1 MGTERDPNAALR
13 ARVTTLGRLVGDVL
27 RTRARPRTFEFVE
40 ALRAL
45 TRKQR
50 AEPGS
55 VDEAEID
62 AILDALSLD
71 DAVDVIRAFGL
82 YFQMVNVAEELH
94 REHRRR
100 ERTIAGDSPQRGSID
115 TLPAGAAALL
125 DQLEIRLVFTAHP
138 TEVRRRTTS
147 EKHQQI
153 ATLLRENDE
162 RIMTAE
168 ETEANE
174 AEIRAQIVLLWQSS
188 ELYGTAPTVG
198 DEVRN
203 LLARFRESIFDEATL
218 LFERLE
224 AKLGTD
230 VPTFLSFGSW
240 IGSDRDGNANV
251 APDAILDAHER
262 ARSFVLE
269 RYLRSVED
277 LQVRFSQDVG
287 RAPVSSELLVSID
300 RDQDDLTDVR
310 YTLGP
315 RQESEPYRRKLAF
328 MHRRLTLASSD
339 APGGY
344 ANADEFAADLTLI
357 EASISAGSGPEVVR
371 PLSRLRRA
379 VAMFGFQLLA
389 LEWRQQSGKVVRTL
403 DEMVAAVEPGLPLL
417 SKRSPEDRS
426 AWIERELTT
435 ARPLMPRSPLF
446 SAETSDIITSLESVA
461 KLRARRGPQAVA
473 SCILANAEDP
483 FELLAL
489 LVLAR
494 ACGALDSGPLQIV
507 PLLESATSIA
517 AGPRI
522 ADALLASPGFRA
534 HVHANGDVWE
544 VMLGYSDSAKV
555 AGIVFSSWSIYRAQL
570 AIRDIAEHYGI
581 ALRYFHGRGGS
592 SGRGAADA
600 REAIAAQPPQ
610 VRDGRFKVTEQGE
623 VISARYGLPSLARRN
638 FELAVTSVI
647 GGLEPVPTAKHE
659 WFGVLDRLANR
670 AQAAYVELIDD
681 PGFLVFFA
689 AATPVD
695 EIGEMQISSRPGRRG
710 EKRRSIDDL
719 RAIPWSFGWAQTRA
733 MLPGW
738 FGFGTAVLAEAEHR
752 DLLREMARDFPFFG
766 TLLRNVERAL
776 AIADLAIFERY
787 ARELVDDEAMRARY
801 VARIRN
807 EFTTTTQMLLD
818 IFDHEHLLEADP
830 TLARSIALRNP
841 YVDPISLLQVR
852 LLRAYRAGGKSDG
865 LLGNA
870 IRLSINGVAAGL
882 RVTG

>member
-1 MGTERDPNAALR
+1 M
-13 ARVTTLGRLVGDVL
+13 
-27 RTRARPRTFEFVE
+27 
-40 ALRAL
+40 RAL
-45 TRKQR
+45 TRQQR

-55 VDEAEID
+55 VDEAAID

-82 YFQMVNVAEELH
+82 YFQMVNLAEELH

-100 ERTIAGDSPQRGSID
+100 ERAIAGDPPQRGSID
-115 TLPAGAAALL
+115 TLPAAAASLL

-147 EKHQQI
+147 EKHAEI
-153 ATLLRENDE
+153 ARLLRESDE
-162 RIMTAE
+162 RVMTAE
-168 ETEANE
+168 EADAIE
-174 AEIRAQIVLLWQSS
+174 AEVRAQIVLLWQSS
-188 ELYGTAPTVG
+188 ELYGTAPTVA

-251 APDAILDAHER
+251 APDAILEAHER
-262 ARSFVLE
+262 ARAFVLE
-269 RYLRSVED
+269 RYVQAVEE

-300 RDQDDLTDVR
+300 RDQDELADVR
-310 YTLGP
+310 YTIGP
-315 RQESEPYRRKLAF
+315 RQEAEPYRRKLAF
-328 MHRRLTLASSD
+328 MHRRLTLARSD
-339 APGGY
+339 APGAY
-344 ANADEFAADLTLI
+344 PNADAFSADIALL
-357 EASISAGSGPEVVR
+357 EASIAAGSGPDVVR
-371 PLSRLRRA
+371 PLARLRRA
-379 VAMFGFQLLA
+379 VSMFGFHLLS
-389 LEWRQQSGKVVRTL
+389 LEWRQQSGKVVSTL
-403 DEMVAAVEPGLPLL
+403 DEMVASIEPGLPLL
-417 SKRSPEDRS
+417 SKRSAEERS
-426 AWIERELTT
+426 AWIERELVTV
-435 ARPLMPRSPLF
+435 RPLMPRTPLF
-446 SAETSDIITSLESVA
+446 SAASIDIITSLESVA
-461 KLRARRGPQAVA
+461 KLRAKRGPQAVV

-483 FELLAL
+483 FEMLAL

-494 ACGALDSGPLQIV
+494 ACGALDAGPLQIV

-517 AGPRI
+517 AGPQI
-522 ADALLASPGFRA
+522 AGAMLASPGFRA
-534 HVHANGDVWE
+534 HVRSCGDVWE

-555 AGIVFSSWSIYRAQL
+555 AGIVFSSWMIYRAQL
-570 AIRDIAEHYGI
+570 AILEVAKTHGI
-581 ALRYFHGRGGS
+581 GLRYFHGRGGS

-600 REAIAAQPPQ
+600 REAIAAQPPE
-610 VRDGRFKVTEQGE
+610 VREGRFKVTEQGE

-638 FELAVTSVI
+638 FELAVTSVL
-647 GGLEPVPTAKHE
+647 GGLDPVPAAKQP
-659 WFGVLDRLANR
+659 WFALLDRLAER
-670 AQAAYVELIDD
+670 AQGAYVELIDD
-681 PGFLVFFA
+681 PEFLAFFA

-719 RAIPWSFGWAQTRA
+719 RAIPWSFGWAQPRA

-738 FGFGTAVLAEAEHR
+738 FGFGAAVLDEAG
-752 DLLREMARDFPFFG
+752 DLPMMREMARDFPFFG

-776 AIADLAIFERY
+776 AIADLTIFERY
-787 ARELVDDEAMRARY
+787 ARELVDDETIRNRY
-801 VARIRN
+801 VNRIRD
-807 EFTTTTQMLLD
+807 EFAATTQMLLD
-818 IFDHEHLLEADP
+818 ILGHERLLESDP

-852 LLRAYRAGGKSDG
+852 LLRAYRAGGKTDTA
-865 LLGNA
+865 LGNA

>member
-1 MGTERDPNAALR
+1 VLIERDSGAALR

-27 RTRARPRTFEFVE
+27 RTRARPRTFEYVE
-40 ALRAL
+40 QLRAL
-45 TRKQR
+45 TRRRR
-50 AEPGS
+50 AEPDA
-55 VDEAEID
+55 VDDREID
-62 AILDALSLD
+62 AILDALSID

-82 YFQMVNVAEELH
+82 YFQMVNLAEELH

-100 ERTIAGDSPQRGSID
+100 ERAIAGEPPQRGSIE
-115 TLPAGAAALL
+115 TLADAEAALV

-147 EKHQQI
+147 EKHAAI
-153 ATLLRENDE
+153 AELLRASDE
-162 RIMTAE
+162 RVMTVE
-168 ETEANE
+168 ETAALESE
-174 AEIRAQIVLLWQSS
+174 LRAQIVLLWQSS
-188 ELYGTAPTVG
+188 ELYNTAPTVA

-224 AKLGTD
+224 AKLGTG

-251 APDAILDAHER
+251 APDAILTAHER
-262 ARSFVLE
+262 ARDFVLE
-269 RYLRSVED
+269 RYVRAVEE
-277 LQVRFSQDVG
+277 LQVRFSQDAG
-287 RAPVSSELLVSID
+287 RAPVSSELLVSIE
-300 RDQDDLTDVR
+300 RDHEAFADVR

-328 MHRRLTLASSD
+328 IHRKLTLARSD

-344 ANADEFAADLTLI
+344 PDAQAFADDLALI
-357 EASISAGSGPEVVR
+357 EASVSAGSGPDVVR
-371 PLSRLRRA
+371 PLQRLRRA
-379 VAMFGFQLLA
+379 VAMFGFHLLT
-389 LEWRQQSGKVVRTL
+389 LEWRQQSGKVVQTL
-403 DEMVAAVEPGLPLL
+403 DEIVATVEPGLPPL
-417 SKRSPEDRS
+417 SKRAPADRD
-426 AWIERELTT
+426 AWIEREL
-435 ARPLMPRSPLF
+435 AGVRPLMPRVPLF
-446 SAETSDIITSLESVA
+446 SAAADDIITSLESVA
-461 KLRARRGPQAVA
+461 KLRTRRGPQSVN
-473 SCILANAEDP
+473 SCILANAEEP
-483 FELLAL
+483 FEMLAL

-494 ACGALDSGPLQIV
+494 ACGALDAGPLQIV

-517 AGPRI
+517 AGPDI
-522 ADALLASPGFRA
+522 AAALLESPGFRA
-534 HVHANGDVWE
+534 QVAACGDVWE

-555 AGIVFSSWSIYRAQL
+555 AGIVTSSWSIYRAQL
-570 AIRDIAEHYGI
+570 AIADVALAHGVT
-581 ALRYFHGRGGS
+581 LRYFHGRGGS

-610 VRDGRFKVTEQGE
+610 VRNGRFKVTEQGE

-638 FELAVTSVI
+638 LELAVTSVL
-647 GGLEPVPTAKHE
+647 GGLGRPAAFPAD
-659 WFGVLDRLANR
+659 WFAVLDRLSER

-681 PGFLVFFA
+681 SEFLAFFA
-689 AATPVD
+689 ACTPVD

-738 FGFGTAVLAEAEHR
+738 YGFGAAVVAEAEHR
-752 DLLREMARDFPFFG
+752 DLMRVMARDFPFFG
-766 TLLRNVERAL
+766 TLLRNIERAL

-787 ARELVDDEAMRARY
+787 ARELVEDHTMRARY
-801 VARIRN
+801 VKRIRD
-807 EFTTTTQMLLD
+807 EFEATSAMLLD
-818 IFDHEHLLEADP
+818 ICDYESLLQNDP

-852 LLRAYRAGGKSDG
+852 LLRAYRTGGKADTA
-865 LLGNA
+865 LGNA